1 MSEPS
6 SASGVKKPFPKYRP
20 DRAGWPPIF
29 IAFYTL
35 AECTF
40 LTLLPQKKKKKKWSK
55 CGFCLALPPSDF
67 TSEEIRVKHRNGAV
81 ETNLVFGVGRGTR
94 VILRG

>member
-6 SASGVKKPFPKYRP
+6 PACGVKKPFPKYRP

-35 AECTF
+35 AECAF
-40 LTLLPQKKKKKKWSK
+40 LTLLPQKKNKNKNKNKNEEQMRV
-55 CGFCLALPPSDF
+55 LPSPATF
-67 TSEEIRVKHRNGAV
+67 RFH
-81 ETNLVFGVGRGTR
+81 FGRDPG
-94 VILRG
+94 

>member
-40 LTLLPQKKKKKKWSK
+40 LTLLPQKKKKKKK
-55 CGFCLALPPSDF
+55 EQMRVLPSPATF
-67 TSEEIRVKHRNGAV
+67 RFH
-81 ETNLVFGVGRGTR
+81 FGRDPG
-94 VILRG
+94 